1 MRKSLARLLIAFVLA
16 LTVPLQGI
24 AAVSAGVCMAL
35 GHHGEAAPE
44 AHHHADSAAHHHGD
58 ESGSEKGGEAHCPPC
73 VSCCAA
79 AAIVSFPPFVVDRQP
94 ASPVIAAPPAA
105 FSGVAPETLDR
116 PPLAL

>member
-35 GHHGEAAPE
+35 GHHGEAAPG
-44 AHHHADSAAHHHGD
+44 AHHHADSAAHHHGG
-58 ESGSEKGGEAHCPPC
+58 ESGSERGGEAHCPPC

-79 AAIVSFPPFVVDRQP
+79 AAIVAFSFTPPPDP
-94 ASPVIAAPPAA
+94 ARVCALDALLLS
-105 FSGVAPETLDR
+105 FSGVTPERLDR